1 MCPESDDDISQ
12 GRVQAGSGVRI
23 SSRLTPVD
31 DLAEASETGL
41 NFVVVELSLKT
52 PCTGR

>member
-1 MCPESDDDISQ
+1 MRTSAKAGYRQ
-12 GRVQAGSGVRI
+12 GPRSRI
-23 SSRLTPVD
+23 SLRLTPVD
-31 DLAEASETGL
+31 DLAESSKTGL